1 MDVKTLAKS
10 RLELTFDV
18 PASRVDSAYD
28 RVLNRLAQ
36 RVKIEGFRPGKAPR
50 AVLEAR
56 LGPTALRE
64 EVIDSLVPSLVAEA
78 LTEREIEPVDR
89 PQVEVAELERGRAGR
104 FVATLT
110 VLPEV
115 KLPDLNSLNVA
126 RPSTTVDDQLVE
138 RRIDEL
144 REQKAI
150 LEPVERP
157 VQVGDVVVLDLDV
170 LVDGEPLPDEERRAS
185 EIEVREGVLIP
196 ELLAVLP
203 GTAADETREAE
214 IKLPDEHPRAG
225 TPAVVRATV
234 RGVKEK
240 HLPELDDELAKELTD
255 GKQETVDAFR
265 EAVRDDLE
273 VTARQVE
280 QLAFE
285 QGVVKAA
292 VEGSEVE
299 VPDALIDL
307 ELDRRQEELEH
318 ALGHQALRL
327 DAYLGYQQT
336 TVDEWRSRQ
345 RDDAEARVRTDL
357 VLDAVA
363 RQENVKPAEDELR
376 TYMQAEL
383 ERDPELQHRMGEL
396 MESGSARRY
405 FERRLRRLRTLER
418 LVEMSSP
425 ATGEEVAAEP
435 PEGTA

>member
-1 MDVKTLAKS
+1 MPDTASSPQVAVDVKTLPKS

-18 PASRVDSAYD
+18 PAERVDATYD

-56 LGPTALRE
+56 LGPTTLRE
-64 EVIDSLVPSLVAEA
+64 EVIDALVPNLVAEA

-89 PQVEVAELERGRAGR
+89 PQVEVAELERGRPGR

-115 KLPDLNSLNVA
+115 KLPDLTALNVT
-126 RPSTTVDDQLVE
+126 RPSTTVDDQLVD
-138 RRIDEL
+138 RRVDEL

-150 LEPVERP
+150 LEPVERA

-170 LVDGEPLPDEERRAS
+170 VVDGEALPDEERRAS

-203 GTAADETREAE
+203 GTAVDETKEAE
-214 IKLPDEHPRAG
+214 ITLPDEHPRAG
-225 TPAVVRATV
+225 TAAVVRATV

-240 HLPELDDELAKELTD
+240 HLPELDDELAKELSD
-255 GKQETVDAFR
+255 GKQDTVDAFR
-265 EAVRDDLE
+265 AAVREDLE
-273 VTARQVE
+273 ETAKQVE
-280 QLAFE
+280 RLAFE

-292 VEGSEVE
+292 VEGSEAE
-299 VPDALIDL
+299 IPDALIDL

-318 ALGHQALRL
+318 ALGHQGLRL
-327 DAYLGYQQT
+327 DAYLSYQQT
-336 TVDEWRSRQ
+336 NVEDWRARQ

-363 RQENVKPAEDELR
+363 RQESIQPAEADVR
-376 TYMQAEL
+376 SYMQSEL
-383 ERDPELQHRMGEL
+383 ERDPELQHQLGEL
-396 MESGSARRY
+396 MGSSSARRY

-418 LVEMSSP
+418 LVEMASP
-425 ATGEEVAAEP
+425 KTS
-435 PEGTA
+435 